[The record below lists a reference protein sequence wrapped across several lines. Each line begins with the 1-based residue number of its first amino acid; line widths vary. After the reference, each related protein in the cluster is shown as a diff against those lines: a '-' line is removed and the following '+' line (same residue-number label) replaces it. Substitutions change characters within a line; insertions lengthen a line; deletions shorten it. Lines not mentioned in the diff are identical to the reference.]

1 MKNAKKKIALAIL
14 SLLIVVS
21 MVAVLAA
28 CSKNSSSSSSYQT
41 SGTVVDTVE
50 KDDMAFSDGDTD
62 TVEYD
67 GADATITLSGTTGT
81 ISDTT
86 RGTSGS
92 TVEITS
98 KGTYLVTG
106 AASNV
111 QIVVNDTTKSGN
123 VYLVLDGVTMTNNAT
138 ACIFVKSADKVVIYT
153 VGANTITSTA
163 SSEYVDSDGNSIDGA
178 IYAKDD
184 VTFNGDKDSTLVIS
198 SKLHGIVC
206 KDDLKVTG
214 GNVTVTATKK
224 GIDANDSVRVGGGTL
239 SVTAGHDGIQLGN
252 DAGDSYFY
260 MEDGTLTV
268 VAGYDG
274 IDVNGASG
282 YAKLVGGAINITAP
296 AKGSNASKNSSTS
309 QKGLKCEGDI
319 NIGDVILTISSADD
333 AIHSGAT
340 ISITDGT
347 LTLSSSDDGI
357 HADSTLAISGG
368 DVTISKSYEALEA
381 YIIQVSDGIISVTA
395 SDDGFNAAGD
405 TSDSDTRLN
414 PWSSYSSS
422 SGTLTI
428 SGGTVIVNCQGDGL
442 DSNGA
447 LTVSGGTV
455 YVFGPSNGGNSAIDS
470 DTGSTITGGTVVA
483 ICCEAMDSVSFSQPV
498 VSVSLSSLTSGST
511 LSIDGIASCS
521 LPKSYSSATVM
532 ISAPNMKSGTTY
544 TITYGSKSSAA
555 TATTGSVGG
564 NMGGGSM
571 GGGGRR

>member
-1 MKNAKKKIALAIL
+1 MT
-14 SLLIVVS
+14 
-21 MVAVLAA
+21 
-28 CSKNSSSSSSYQT
+28 NSS
-41 SGTVVDTVE
+41 
-50 KDDMAFSDGDTD
+50 
-62 TVEYD
+62 
-67 GADATITLSGTTGT
+67 
-81 ISDTT
+81 
-86 RGTSGS
+86 
-92 TVEITS
+92 
-98 KGTYLVTG
+98 
-106 AASNV
+106 
-111 QIVVNDTTKSGN
+111 
-123 VYLVLDGVTMTNNAT
+123 T
-138 ACIFVKSADKVVIYT
+138 ACIFVKAADKVVIYT
-153 VGANTITSTA
+153 VGTNVVTSTA
-163 SSEYVDSDGNSIDGA
+163 SSEYEDADGNSIDGA

-184 VTFNGDKDSTLVIS
+184 VTFNGEEDSTLTVS

-206 KDDLKVTG
+206 KDDLKFTG
-214 GNVTVTATKK
+214 GNVIVNATKK
-224 GIDANDSVRVGGGTL
+224 GVDANDSVRIGGGTL
-239 SVTAGHDGIQLGN
+239 SVTAEHDGIQLGN

-282 YAKLVGGAINITAP
+282 YAKLVGGTINITAP
-296 AKGSNASKNSSTS
+296 KNGSNASKSSSTS

-319 NIGDVILTISSADD
+319 NIGDVTLTILSADD

-368 DVTISKSYEALEA
+368 NVTVTKSYEALEA
-381 YIIQVSDGIISVTA
+381 YIIQVSDGTISVTA

-405 TSDSDTRLN
+405 TSDSDTRSN

-428 SGGTVIVNCQGDGL
+428 SGGTIIVNCQGDGL

-470 DTGSTITGGTVVA
+470 DTGSSITGGTVVA
-483 ICCEAMDSVSFSQPV
+483 ICREAMDSASFSQPV
-498 VSVSLSSLTSGST
+498 VCTSLSSLTSGST
-511 LSIDGIASCS
+511 ISIDGVVSCT
-521 LPKSYSSATVM
+521 LPKAYSSATIM
-532 ISAPNMKSGTTY
+532 ISAPSMKSGTSY
-544 TITYGSKSSAA
+544 TITYGSKSATA

-564 NMGGGSM
+564 SMGGGSM

>member
-1 MKNAKKKIALAIL
+1 MKNAKKKLALTIL
-14 SLLIVVS
+14 SLLLVVS
-21 MVAVLAA
+21 MVAMFVA

-50 KDDMAFSDGDTD
+50 KDDTAFSDGDTD
-62 TVEYD
+62 SVEYD
-67 GADATITLSGTTGT
+67 SADATITLSGTTGT

-86 RGTSGS
+86 RGSSGS

-98 KGTYLVTG
+98 KGTYLVSG
-106 AASNV
+106 ESSNV

-123 VYLVLDGVTMTNNAT
+123 VYLVLDNVTMTNSST
-138 ACIFVKSADKVVIYT
+138 ACIFVKAADKVVIYT
-153 VGANTITSTA
+153 FGANVITSTA

-184 VTFNGDKDSTLVIS
+184 VTFNGDEDSTLVVS

-214 GNVTVTATKK
+214 GSVTVTATKK
-224 GIDANDSVRVGGGTL
+224 GIDANDSLRIGGGTL
-239 SVTAGHDGIQLGN
+239 SVTAGHDGIQLAN
-252 DAGDSYFY
+252 DTGDSYFY

-296 AKGSNASKNSSTS
+296 VKGSNASKNSSTS

-319 NIGDVILTISSADD
+319 NIGDIILTISSADD

-368 DVTISKSYEALEA
+368 NVTISKSYEALEA
-381 YIIQVSDGIISVTA
+381 YIIQVSDGTISVTA

-405 TSDSDTRLN
+405 TSDSDTRSN

-428 SGGTVIVNCQGDGL
+428 SGGTIVVNCQGDGL
-442 DSNGA
+442 DSNGQ

-470 DTGSTITGGTVVA
+470 DTNSTISGGTVVA

-511 LSIDGIASCS
+511 LSIDGIVSCT

-532 ISAPNMKSGTTY
+532 ISAPNMKSGTSY
-544 TITYGSKSSAA
+544 TITYGSKSATA

-571 GGGGRR
+571 GGGIR